1 MNESL
6 DIYKST
12 LGSESL
18 YLPYSVTGVNGVDD
32 EDVEGLGLIEDDDD
46 EEDEEYP
53 VEDVEAGFEYEDYF
67 LSPDQ

>member
-32 EDVEGLGLIEDDDD
+32 EDVEIEDDDD